1 MTAKRYWIKC
11 SVNSVWENKM
21 LSVEYLSDL
30 QNIELYLIMGLCIF
44 TIWFILNTVKYYKG
58 EKRKVKQLH
67 RFAKEGE
74 VEAQHSLA
82 HRYRKGHAVKKSC
95 KKAAFWYQKAAFSGD
110 DDARTLLDKIRKKK
124 RC

>member
-1 MTAKRYWIKC
+1 
-11 SVNSVWENKM
+11 M
-21 LSVEYLSDL
+21 LSVENFKGME
-30 QNIELYLIMGLCIF
+30 NIELYMIVAFSVF
-44 TIWFILNTVKYYKG
+44 TIWFIFNTVKYYKG
-58 EKRKVKQLH
+58 EKRKVKNLH

-110 DDARTLLDKIRKKK
+110 NDARSLLEKIREKK